1 MLRAREARIHKTTR
15 ALLDCIEAFTHAP
28 DPDGAVNALFSTLR
42 DVLGAD
48 CSALIRCEPGRRPKI
63 VSSTEAALIDQEL
76 SPPFDPTVRIRN
88 LADISASGI
97 WHGIPLTGYRAALLA
112 PAKGPQG
119 TKHAL
124 ICLRRTGSFAKADEP
139 IIARVAGLAVQAV
152 TARALAAENALLAA
166 TIQGSS
172 SGFAIADATRPENPL
187 VYVNDAFQRLS
198 GYSAAEV
205 IGKNC
210 RFLNAEPR
218 AAPSR
223 QRLRDTVAQAKAGR
237 FLLRNRRKS
246 GEMFWNEL
254 AIYPVHGP
262 GGEVTHLVAT
272 QTDVTDH
279 VEARAERDRMQA
291 WMERAL
297 AATDDALVLLDS
309 DLTVLF
315 ANAAMSDLFPV
326 GPEGWRA
333 GRSFGALLDQ
343 YQTEMTR
350 RSDRKV
356 PKIELN
362 DIEALLALGAGR
374 EFDLADGRSVLMR
387 ARAMDEGAV
396 VLCATD
402 FTAQKTARM
411 LLEQRLSAIEASH
424 DGIAI
429 TDDDGRLAYLN
440 RAAATALGY
449 GSSHAALGRS
459 WSSGYDSETL
469 PDLRQGFSARLRRSP
484 SQAGPAAEH
493 EVTASALAGGG
504 AVIVLRDITDRVKI
518 ERREAALRD
527 ALAQAQRRE
536 AVAQLAAGIAHDF
549 NNLLSA
555 ITGSAHLISTDATT
569 PEVARSHAQRISA
582 AGTRAARL
590 VNRLLDRGGA
600 PAQGGVFDLR
610 DALSD
615 MPQLVQS
622 SLPATI
628 RFAAQPTPSTLLR
641 GDADTLSQ
649 IVVNLIL
656 NARDAIGA
664 GPGEI
669 SLSVA
674 QFEPAQVHSLPVGT
688 LQMGTSY
695 AVLTVSDSGVGMDAA
710 TLARAFEAYFTTKG
724 DAGTGLGLALV
735 ASQMLA
741 VGGGIDLASDPEG
754 GTTVSLFWPCVEA
767 APAQEPID
775 QKTPTVDALAGMTIL
790 VVDDEPEIGEVLQS
804 YLERFGAEVCLCVET
819 EDAIEAVTEAPLA
832 WSAIVTDYDMP
843 GLTGGDLVEEVA
855 RVAPDLPV
863 FLVTALARRLVDAR
877 VAPDR
882 VAGIFAKP
890 VDLAR
895 LCAALA
901 CVGAVV
907 KEERIDAIAARRRP

>member
-1 MLRAREARIHKTTR
+1 MHRTTR

-28 DPDGAVNALFSTLR
+28 DPDGAVSALFATLR

-48 CSALIRCEPGRRPKI
+48 CSVLIRCQAGSRPRI
-63 VSSTEAALIDQEL
+63 VSSTEPALIDQEL
-76 SPPFDPTVRIRN
+76 APPFDPTKRIRN
-88 LADISASGI
+88 LADIAASGT
-97 WHGIPLTGYRAALLA
+97 WHGAPLTGYRAALLA
-112 PAKGPQG
+112 PAKGPHG

-124 ICLRRTGSFAKADEP
+124 ICLRRTGSFAKTDEP
-139 IIARVAGLAVQAV
+139 IIERVAGLALQAV

-172 SGFAIADATRPENPL
+172 SGFAIADATRPEHPL

-218 AAPSR
+218 DAPSR

-254 AIYPVHGP
+254 AIYPVYDP
-262 GGEVTHLVAT
+262 GGTVTHLVAT

-297 AATDDALVLLDS
+297 AATDDALVLLDR
-309 DLTVLF
+309 DLTVLY

-326 GPEGWRA
+326 GPRGWGA
-333 GRSFGALLDQ
+333 GQAFGDLLDR

-350 RSDRKV
+350 RSDRRV

-362 DIEALLALGAGR
+362 DIEALLALSAGR

-396 VLCATD
+396 VLCVTD
-402 FTAQKTARM
+402 FTAQKAARM

-449 GSSHAALGRS
+449 VSSHAALGRS
-459 WSSGYDSETL
+459 WSSGYDSKTL
-469 PDLRQGFSARLRRSP
+469 PDLRHGFSARLRRS
-484 SQAGPAAEH
+484 ADRDRPAAEH
-493 EVTASALAGGG
+493 EVTASALAAGG

-569 PEVARSHAQRISA
+569 PETARSHAQRISA
-582 AGTRAARL
+582 AGNRAARL
-590 VNRLLDRGGA
+590 VNRLLDRGGT
-600 PAQGGVFDLR
+600 PGQGGVFDLR

-628 RFAAQPTPSTLLR
+628 RFAAQPAPSTLLR
-641 GDADTLSQ
+641 GDADTLGQ

-669 SLSVA
+669 TLTISQMQPDHLRT
-674 QFEPAQVHSLPVGT
+674 LPIGT
-688 LQMGTSY
+688 LQPGTGY
-695 AVLTVSDSGVGMDAA
+695 ALLTVSDSGAGMDPA
-710 TLARAFEAYFTTKG
+710 TMARAFEAYFTTKG
-724 DAGTGLGLALV
+724 DAGTGLGLAMV

-754 GTTVSLFWPCVEA
+754 GTSVSLFWPCVAA
-767 APAQEPID
+767 APTEELIYE
-775 QKTPTVDALAGMTIL
+775 TTLTVDALRGMTIL

-819 EDAIEAVTEAPLA
+819 ADAIEAVTEAPTA
-832 WSAIVTDYDMP
+832 WSALVTDYDMP
-843 GLTGGDLVEEVA
+843 GLTGGDLVEQVA
-855 RVAPDLPV
+855 QLAPDLPV
-863 FLVTALARRLVDAR
+863 FLVTALARRLVDPR

-901 CVGAVV
+901 SVSAAGE
-907 KEERIDAIAARRRP
+907 KERIDAVAARRRP